1 MMKMKLSEKY
11 DAICEEYKDKF
22 IKKQGFSP
30 DNCYWIAD
38 EIGGVLSCNE
48 EYYFNID
55 EIRYDIDN
63 RVKKGTIL
71 QAQDDFIDARYK
83 DDTTPHI
90 NYKNYVKG
98 LRYEQFK

>member
-1 MMKMKLSEKY
+1 MTLKNKY
-11 DAICEEYKDKF
+11 EAICEEYKDKF

-63 RVKKGTIL
+63 DIEVGLIM
-71 QAQDDFIDARYK
+71 QAQNDFLEAYNK
-83 DDTTPHI
+83 NNETKHI

-98 LRYEQFK
+98 LRYE